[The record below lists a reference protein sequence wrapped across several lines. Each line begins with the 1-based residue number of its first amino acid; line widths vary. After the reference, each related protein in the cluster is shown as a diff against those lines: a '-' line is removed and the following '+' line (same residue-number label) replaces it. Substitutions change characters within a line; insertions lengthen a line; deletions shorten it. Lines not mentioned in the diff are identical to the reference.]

1 MLVFDREFKPKA
13 AYKDYH
19 NELVSQISKPTP
31 PGKPFLKPYNVKA
44 YPRKS
49 NSYDYSFH
57 PNPFKQEH
65 VDDDVFGVGD
75 LKHENMQTNKP
86 TDLEETVLKPL
97 LGVPHKEPIEA
108 ENPNYYQF
116 KLKGKTD
123 KDIMINNMQKDPT
136 PHDNLVENA
145 TTGESLPEIKQTQKW
160 KDIFNKVV
168 EEKHGK
174 GHLTRQETDQ
184 LIKTKDAKI
193 ATNKDFKTQVK
204 RGLKLKPVVPEVI
217 PITEDDAAA
226 KAAREGIDE
235 AEKEET
241 IRKPKFS
248 TSSKESS
255 DSDDDETFVLPFEK
269 LQQELNKEVKQNIR
283 KSVKYLIKT
292 PGVDVS
298 KFTKE
303 TIQSLIKDINNYK
316 DLAIEIP
323 KTSQSRTIHETAL
336 KNAIDI
342 AAEKTVR
349 ERADKIEEKVKRG
362 GRKKPELKG

>member
-19 NELVSQISKPTP
+19 NELLSQISKPTP
-31 PGKPFLKPYNVKA
+31 PTKPFLKPYNVKA
-44 YPRKS
+44 YLRKHH
-49 NSYDYSFH
+49 SYDYSFH
-57 PNPFKQEH
+57 PKPFKQEH
-65 VDDDVFGVGD
+65 VDENIFGVGD

-86 TDLEETVLKPL
+86 TGLEETVLKPL

-145 TTGESLPEIKQTQKW
+145 TTGESLTEIKQTEKW
-160 KDIFNKVV
+160 KEIFNKVV

-184 LIKTKDAKI
+184 FIKTKDAKI

-217 PITEDDAAA
+217 PITEDDAAE
-226 KAAREGIDE
+226 KAARDSIDE
-235 AEKEET
+235 ESALSKLKT
-241 IRKPKFS
+241 KPIYSELK
-248 TSSKESS
+248 TLKRV
-255 DSDDDETFVLPFEK
+255 D
-269 LQQELNKEVKQNIR
+269 LNKEVTNGRITDEELVEYLYETRDDSVLNKLNKPIKKR
-283 KSVKYLIKT
+283 IASLLEAKSN
-292 PGVDVS
+292 
-298 KFTKE
+298 E
-303 TIQSLIKDINNYK
+303 
-316 DLAIEIP
+316 A
-323 KTSQSRTIHETAL
+323 
-336 KNAIDI
+336 
-342 AAEKTVR
+342 KTVR
-349 ERADKIEEKVKRG
+349 QKADKIEKDLKKG
-362 GRKKPELKG
+362 GKKKPDLKG